1 MPAMV
6 RCSVCLHPQVRDVD
20 LWLRDATGR
29 SQTRSKIA
37 AKFGLGPPALAR
49 HMRHGHHKTEA
60 QWQAL
65 DVQRAQARA
74 ASVTPP
80 APAAG
85 TDGIAQLEKLLG
97 DLAAVDTSQYTPR
110 DRNVHQ
116 DQLRRT
122 AEALARLKPPADREG
137 PAQEQVKALTGLME
151 VYDRVLDRHPEIQLE
166 LAEALHAW
174 RSR

>member
-29 SQTRSKIA
+29 SQTRSKISQ
-37 AKFGLGPPALAR
+37 KFGLGEPALAR
-49 HMRHGHHKTEA
+49 HMRNGHHKTEA

-65 DVQRAQARA
+65 DASRA
-74 ASVTPP
+74 AARQPVAPP
-80 APAAG
+80 PVAAG
-85 TDGIAQLEKLLG
+85 TDGIGQLEKLLN
-97 DLAAVDTSQYTPR
+97 DLATRDTSGYTPR
-110 DRNVHQ
+110 DLNVHN

-122 AEALARLKPPADREG
+122 AEAVARLKPPADREG
-137 PAQEQVKALTGLME
+137 PAQEQVKALTGIME
-151 VYDRVLDRHPEIQLE
+151 VYDRVLDSHPEIQLE
-166 LAEALHAW
+166 LAEALNAW